1 MSYFQCIILSLV
13 FGCVIIQGTTSAPA
27 RDTGSANDPAIY
39 IVHFQ
44 ASVTDA
50 LQQDFV
56 SQLIGNYSTGAKIIA
71 EFPNIKCL
79 TARLSETALKW
90 VRMLND
96 SL

>member
-1 MSYFQCIILSLV
+1 M
-13 FGCVIIQGTTSAPA
+13 FGCVIIQGANGAPA
-27 RDTGSANDPAIY
+27 RDTGSVNDPAIY

-44 ASVTDA
+44 ANVTDA

-56 SQLIGNYSTGAKIIA
+56 SQLIGNYSIGAKIIA

-90 VRMLND
+90 VRILSD
-96 SL
+96 LDFSVYVFLDA